1 MVLILLGA
9 KMLLLTRAPTWH
21 HCKSEVAI
29 TAGEYWWEKTL
40 CSQQHIVR
48 HAGKNKNL
56 LYYWQ
61 RLCLHVYIKSKRHA
75 LCFANHQH
83 LFSWHS
89 LPAACTS
96 HIMSN
101 LYFYFLDLIRLWS
114 ELTPCQ
120 VMRLQSR
127 SSLLPDPFHILTMMD
142 IEMTSCFYRWREFK
156 LVVYTVKF

>member
-56 LYYWQ
+56 LFYWQ
-61 RLCLHVYIKSKRHA
+61 RLCLHVYIKSKLKQHA
-75 LCFANHQH
+75 LFCKPSASFLLAQFTSSLHITSDVQSLL
-83 LFSWHS
+83 LFSR
-89 LPAACTS
+89 P
-96 HIMSN
+96 
-101 LYFYFLDLIRLWS
+101 
-114 ELTPCQ
+114 
-120 VMRLQSR
+120 
-127 SSLLPDPFHILTMMD
+127 
-142 IEMTSCFYRWREFK
+142 
-156 LVVYTVKF
+156 YTVVLGVDSLSSNETTKQEFTVARSIPHPNYDGHRNDIMLLQVKRI